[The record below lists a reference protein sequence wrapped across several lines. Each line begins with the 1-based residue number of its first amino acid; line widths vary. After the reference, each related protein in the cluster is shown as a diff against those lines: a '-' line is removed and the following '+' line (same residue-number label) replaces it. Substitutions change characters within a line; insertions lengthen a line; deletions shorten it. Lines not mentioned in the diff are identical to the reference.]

1 MNMGLVYVE
10 SAAVDDLAA
19 VGLRPTG
26 ARSSGDEASISPD
39 PEMVVARRVGD
50 WLVLVGGMMLLATE
64 DEMLART
71 LGRRVVAALLGS
83 TSDTYSFAVCEPDG
97 ARRHVV
103 DSAGQRE
110 VDEGPALPAED
121 GVELLTEDSVLGLLG
136 DVTGVE
142 IWDAFVEEDW
152 EVLEGEGVFGT
163 ETMFDEGPEVTPG
176 VAAPGDEA
184 YPSAGE
190 PTHEAGGH
198 ATEAQAEAYPS
209 AGEPT
214 HDAGDR
220 TSEAARKGFFARL
233 FGR

>member
-1 MNMGLVYVE
+1 
-10 SAAVDDLAA
+10 
-19 VGLRPTG
+19 
-26 ARSSGDEASISPD
+26 
-39 PEMVVARRVGD
+39 
-50 WLVLVGGMMLLATE
+50 MMLLATE

-103 DSAGQRE
+103 DSAGHRE

-121 GVELLTEDSVLGLLG
+121 GVELLTEDTVLGLVG

-163 ETMFDEGPEVTPG
+163 EMMFDEGPAVEPG

-190 PTHEAGGH
+190 STHE
-198 ATEAQAEAYPS
+198 
-209 AGEPT
+209 
-214 HDAGDR
+214 AGDR
-220 TSEAARKGFFARL
+220 TSEPARKGFFARL